1 MEFPLFRF
9 LKVPSLSVLLLV
21 TGVGCVY
28 DPYDYGYYEPPS
40 YMVDQGP
47 GGGPPPSRYNERPR
61 QGGGRYYDEGYQ
73 YGDRYEHSPRS
84 FRKRDNY
91 YNYGPRGPRHGGRNE
106 YLHDE
111 RDDRDEEWD
120 DERREYDGESQRSS
134 AEAQERAAAEPQPQ
148 PRLRDD
154 VVPSGPKPDT
164 GAPKTDPKDIKTAT
178 RAKTPG
184 RVKSPYPPYTEL
196 DVSGLNPGSLAKDP
210 TNGKVFRIP

>member
-9 LKVPSLSVLLLV
+9 LKFPSLSVLLLV

-28 DPYDYGYYEPPS
+28 DPYDYYEPPS
-40 YMVDQGP
+40 YRMDPGP
-47 GGGPPPSRYNERPR
+47 EGGPPPSRYNQR
-61 QGGGRYYDEGYQ
+61 QRYGSGRYYDEGYQ

-84 FRKRDNY
+84 DRRRDNY

-106 YLHDE
+106 YLQDE
-111 RDDRDEEWD
+111 RDEDWD
-120 DERREYDGESQRSS
+120 DERRGNDERQPPTSEP
-134 AEAQERAAAEPQPQ
+134 QERAPAESRPQPN
-148 PRLRDD
+148 LRDD

>member
-1 MEFPLFRF
+1 MDFPPRRR
-9 LKVPSLSVLLLV
+9 LKLSSLSALLLV
-21 TGVGCVY
+21 TAAGCVY

-40 YMVDQGP
+40 YMVEPGP
-47 GGGPPPSRYNERPR
+47 EGGPPPSRYNQRQR
-61 QGGGRYYDEGYQ
+61 QGPGRYYDEGYQ

-84 FRKRDNY
+84 NRRRDNY

-106 YLHDE
+106 YLRDE
-111 RDDRDEEWD
+111 RDEDLD
-120 DERREYDGESQRSS
+120 DERSAREEDRQS
-134 AEAQERAAAEPQPQ
+134 AADETQERTPTEPQPQPQ

-154 VVPSGPKPDT
+154 AVPSGPKPDT
-164 GAPKTDPKDIKTAT
+164 GTPKTDPNDIKTAT
-178 RAKTPG
+178 RAKTAG